1 MTDWISRLQAVLE
14 PYPWAWTCVAAMALV
29 LAAWAANW
37 LTKRVLLRGV
47 RRLLRATIYRDAEN
61 DAAVRMAVIP
71 RLANVVPALVLYAGV
86 DAVPDLPHAF
96 VTVVRALCQAFV
108 VLTVALSVARALDV
122 ANREYERR
130 PEARQKPIKGY
141 LQVAKIVV
149 FVVAGISI
157 FATLIGAKFV
167 HVLTGLG
174 AMTAVTM
181 LIFQDTILSFVASV
195 QIGSDGRVRVGD
207 WIEMP
212 GQNAD
217 GDVIDIA
224 LHTVTVQNWDKTIT
238 TIPTK
243 KLITDSFKNWRGMSE
258 AGGRRIKRA
267 LYIDQKS
274 VHFLAPEEEQRMRRF
289 RLIEDYWE
297 DKERELGAW
306 NARFGEGADRI
317 NTRRLTNLGTFRAY
331 AERYLRNHPAVRQ
344 DMTLIV
350 RQLQPGENGIPLEI
364 YCFTNDTRWAV
375 YEGIQSDIFDHLLA
389 ILAEFDLR
397 VFQSSSDA
405 PLTVNLRDG
414 RPHAPDGGE
423 VPLGSPSA

>member
-1 MTDWISRLQAVLE
+1 MTDWISRLQASLQ
-14 PYPWAWTCVAAMALV
+14 PHPWAWTAIVAGMVL
-29 LAAWAANW
+29 LAAWLANW
-37 LTKRVLLRGV
+37 LTKHVLLRGL
-47 RRLLRATIYRDAEN
+47 RRLLRATTHRDAEH
-61 DAAVRMAVIP
+61 DSDVRLSVVP

-86 DAVPDLPHAF
+86 AAVPDLPPVV
-96 VTVVRALCQAFV
+96 VTVVRAICQAFI
-108 VLTVALSVARALDV
+108 VLTVALSVSAALDV
-122 ANREYERR
+122 VNRTYERR
-130 PEARQKPIKGY
+130 PKAHEKPIKGY

-149 FVVAGISI
+149 FVLAAISI
-157 FATLIGAKFV
+157 FATLVGARFV

-174 AMTAVTM
+174 AMTAVTL

-195 QIGSDGRVRVGD
+195 QIGSDGRVRLGD

-212 GQNAD
+212 SQNAD
-217 GDVIDIA
+217 GEVTDIA

-243 KLITDSFKNWRGMSE
+243 KLITDSFKNWRGMTE

-274 VHFLAPEEEQRMRRF
+274 IGFLSPDAERRMRRF
-289 RLIEDYWE
+289 RLIEGYWDE
-297 DKERELGAW
+297 KQRELGEW
-306 NARFGEGADRI
+306 NARFDKGDDAV
-317 NTRRLTNLGTFRAY
+317 NARRMTNLGTFRAY

-350 RQLQPGENGIPLEI
+350 RQLQPGQGGIPLEV
-364 YCFTNDTRWAV
+364 YCFTNDTRWAA

-389 ILAEFDLR
+389 ILPEFGLS

-405 PLTVNLRDG
+405 PLTVSLVDG
-414 RPHAPDGGE
+414 RAGKSMATHAEPGAPG
-423 VPLGSPSA
+423 

>member
-1 MTDWISRLQAVLE
+1 M
-14 PYPWAWTCVAAMALV
+14 AMPNTSQRMV
-29 LAAWAANW
+29 QEIRRVRWRAANW

-47 RRLLRATIYRDAEN
+47 RRLLRATLYREAEN

-71 RLANVVPALVLYAGV
+71 RLANVVPALVLYVGV
-86 DAVPDLPHAF
+86 DALPDLPHAF

-174 AMTAVTM
+174 AMTAVIL

-217 GDVIDIA
+217 GEVTDIA

-243 KLITDSFKNWRGMSE
+243 KLISDSFKNWRGMTE

-267 LYIDQKS
+267 LEAMHHDAL
-274 VHFLAPEEEQRMRRF
+274 HEQRDANDNGEKDNLPYERRRVDVRENVLHHASRWSNGSWEAMILSRMRQRDSPF
-289 RLIEDYWE
+289 
-297 DKERELGAW
+297 
-306 NARFGEGADRI
+306 
-317 NTRRLTNLGTFRAY
+317 
-331 AERYLRNHPAVRQ
+331 V
-344 DMTLIV
+344 
-350 RQLQPGENGIPLEI
+350 
-364 YCFTNDTRWAV
+364 
-375 YEGIQSDIFDHLLA
+375 
-389 ILAEFDLR
+389 
-397 VFQSSSDA
+397 SSSAASGMASGAKRLDVR
-405 PLTVNLRDG
+405 PLFMASTSAF
-414 RPHAPDGGE
+414 PPDGTTLSALWHGL
-423 VPLGSPSA
+423 VPQ